1 MEKRLLVHILGSPR
15 FHLEFYV
22 KGTLAVV
29 EDVLLMRC
37 LDFTMGREP
46 SPFLCALAR
55 LVTLAPEAALLREL
69 IGCADYK
76 YATAL
81 ACVIIRLSWSPIEV
95 HKALTPLYGDWRRIR
110 VRMTR
115 EGGERIV
122 PLDMLVELLLK
133 PSPIIGDLKF
143 PLLPLRSVYESQKL
157 LPRLRDVLE
166 ELLTNQPTL
175 KCPT

>member
-1 MEKRLLVHILGSPR
+1 MEKRFLVHILGSPR

-29 EDVLLMRC
+29 EDVLRTRC

-46 SPFLCALAR
+46 SRFLCALAR
-55 LVTLAPEAALLREL
+55 LSTLAPEEALLREL
-69 IGCADYK
+69 LGRTNYK

-81 ACVIIRLSWSPIEV
+81 ACVIVRLSWSPIEV

-115 EGGERIV
+115 EGGERVV
-122 PLDMLVELLLK
+122 PLDMLVELLLE
-133 PSPIIGDLKF
+133 PSPVIGDLKF
-143 PLLPLRSVYESQKL
+143 PLLPPRSVYESQKL
-157 LPRLRDVLE
+157 LPQLRDVLE
-166 ELLTNQPTL
+166 GLLATQPTL
-175 KCPT
+175 KCPA